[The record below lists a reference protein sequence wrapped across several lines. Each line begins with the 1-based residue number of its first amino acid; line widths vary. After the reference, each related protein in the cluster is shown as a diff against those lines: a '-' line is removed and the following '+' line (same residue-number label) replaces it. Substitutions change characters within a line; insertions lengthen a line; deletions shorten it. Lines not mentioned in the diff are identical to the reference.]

1 MLPYRRP
8 RKPRAR
14 QLVGRGPAP
23 PPSPEQA
30 SAPPAEVGPQD
41 PEPEGA
47 NGPFARLFLGGL
59 GLLILLL
66 LAALTWYGH
75 RNGHPSG
82 TCFGTGD
89 CLPAHR
95 RGSGYGTLGSRP

>member
-1 MLPYRRP
+1 MLPYQRP

-14 QLVGRGPAP
+14 RLDSHGPAP
-23 PPSPEQA
+23 PRLPDPVPEK
-30 SAPPAEVGPQD
+30 PPETSLQN

-47 NGPFARLFLGGL
+47 NGPFARLSLGGL
-59 GLLILLL
+59 GLLVLLL

-82 TCFGTGD
+82 TCLGTGG
-89 CLPAHR
+89 CLVQPR
-95 RGSGYGTLGSRP
+95 NPSPGP

>member
-14 QLVGRGPAP
+14 QPGARGPAP
-23 PPSPEQA
+23 PHPPEQA
-30 SAPPAEVGPQD
+30 PQPPAGTAPQD

-82 TCFGTGD
+82 TCLGTGE
-89 CLPAHR
+89 CLAQP
-95 RGSGYGTLGSRP
+95 GTSKVR

>member
-1 MLPYRRP
+1 MLPYQRP

-14 QLVGRGPAP
+14 HSGGSDPAP
-23 PPSPEQA
+23 PHPPEKVPQ
-30 SAPPAEVGPQD
+30 PPAGLPPQD
-41 PEPEGA
+41 AGPEGA

-66 LAALTWYGH
+66 LAGLTWYGH

-82 TCFGTGD
+82 TCLGTGE
-89 CLPAHR
+89 CLMPPGRNGAR
-95 RGSGYGTLGSRP
+95 